1 MSRNP
6 GKPKKAGPRA
16 RTNTSRPPTKPEFAP
31 PPPASPEQARARV
44 ALLRTSAFGP
54 SASPTLFP
62 SDHVKMLLELL
73 RPCGIELAR
82 RWVAALMLVPTDERE
97 AVVGAI
103 EASLAREYAGA
114 GFVGE
119 GRLTSVV
126 HPPVQHDGY
135 AEQVFTTYEVIEPTP
150 DLPAAELEERPERRA
165 G

>member
-1 MSRNP
+1 
-6 GKPKKAGPRA
+6 
-16 RTNTSRPPTKPEFAP
+16 
-31 PPPASPEQARARV
+31 
-44 ALLRTSAFGP
+44 
-54 SASPTLFP
+54 
-62 SDHVKMLLELL
+62 MLLELL

-82 RWVAALMLVPTDERE
+82 RWVAALMLVPIDERE

-114 GFVGE
+114 GFAGE

-150 DLPAAELEERPERRA
+150 GLPAAELEERPERRA